1 MLLQR
6 STNKKVMTREENL
19 YGAIAFSYILVE
31 KLFY

>member
-19 YGAIAFSYILVE
+19 YGVIAFSYILVK

>member
-6 STNKKVMTREENL
+6 STNKKVMTREKNL
-19 YGAIAFSYILVE
+19 YEVIAFSYILVK